1 MQYLEK
7 ASRMVQLADK
17 GINRFNFMEA
27 LLNEFCLMPNQHLV
41 CF

>member
-1 MQYLEK
+1 MEK
-7 ASRMVQLADK
+7 ELLMVQLADK

-27 LLNEFCLMPNQHLV
+27 LLDEFCLMPNQHFV